1 MLLQMV
7 RIAGFDPAA
16 SCTPSTRSAWLSYVL
31 IEMERSTGLEP
42 ARTTLA
48 RWRSTIELRARE
60 LVLKWN
66 IRRDFTRI
74 ADWKAGCLISRQ
86 M

>member
-1 MLLQMV
+1 MGEAMLLQMV

-16 SCTPSTRSAWLSYVL
+16 SCTPSTRSAWLSYFL
-31 IEMERSTGLEP
+31 FEMERSTGLEP
-42 ARTTLA
+42 ATTTLA

-74 ADWKAGCLISRQ
+74 PGLEGLGLD
-86 M
+86 